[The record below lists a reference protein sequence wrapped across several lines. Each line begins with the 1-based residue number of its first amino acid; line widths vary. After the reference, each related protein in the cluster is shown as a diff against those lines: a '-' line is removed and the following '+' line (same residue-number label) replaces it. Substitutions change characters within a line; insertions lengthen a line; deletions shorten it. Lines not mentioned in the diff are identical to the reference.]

1 MNISSRN
8 ILSDKKDLD
17 AAALFMLDNAGGCR
31 GGAAA
36 ITLHTDR
43 NPRDFVTAR
52 EAASRRYSS
61 PLWPSRPFGPP
72 GPWPARLSALLPDK
86 GRAARDLGLTLH
98 FTTIEF
104 PCSL

>member
-72 GPWPARLSALLPDK
+72 GPLALPALGPPGSLPSCPTRGELL
-86 GRAARDLGLTLH
+86 GTLA
-98 FTTIEF
+98 
-104 PCSL
+104 